1 MFKAPPPVGGFDG
14 GKPFEL
20 FGKEDEDVGESW
32 PKGPRDHRWYS
43 LSTGDLATNNE
54 LNSIDLASPMVR
66 YLIFL
71 KISKRCKLLHY
82 FRIQP
87 AWNLLENGE
96 KERERE
102 GEGEDEDDDEDDDND
117 DDGDDD
123 DDAAVVVVVAGVV
136 VVVVVVVVVDKTCC

>member
-54 LNSIDLASPMVR
+54 LNSMDLASPMVR

-87 AWNLLENGE
+87 AWNLAG
-96 KERERE
+96 KWRERER
-102 GEGEDEDDDEDDDND
+102 GRG
-117 DDGDDD
+117 
-123 DDAAVVVVVAGVV
+123 
-136 VVVVVVVVVDKTCC
+136 